1 MKITLI
7 ITTYNLPQSLELVI
21 ESVHKQTVMP
31 SQIVIADDGSDIETK
46 DLIDK
51 IIEKSRINL
60 IHSWHE
66 DKGFRA
72 AKSRNNAL
80 LKSTGE
86 YIILID
92 GDMILHKN
100 FIEDHIKMAMP
111 GCFIQGSRVL
121 LSKTLSEKVF
131 EKKITTFS
139 FFSLQIK
146 NRKNL
151 IHSNFL
157 SKIFSRKTKNIRGIR
172 SCNMSFYR
180 KDCFNINGFNNDF
193 VDLGREDTEFVVRLM
208 NNGIIRKNIR
218 FAAIQFHLWHNEVT
232 RKGLSKNNELLEI
245 AMKKNLTKCKDV
257 IYSINYYES

>member
-7 ITTYNLPQSLELVI
+7 ITTYNWPQSLELVI

-111 GCFIQGSRVL
+111 GCFIQGFFYQKLFQKKFLRKKL
-121 LSKTLSEKVF
+121 QPFHFFRCRLKIEK
-131 EKKITTFS
+131 I
-139 FFSLQIK
+139 
-146 NRKNL
+146 
-151 IHSNFL
+151 
-157 SKIFSRKTKNIRGIR
+157 
-172 SCNMSFYR
+172 
-180 KDCFNINGFNNDF
+180 
-193 VDLGREDTEFVVRLM
+193 
-208 NNGIIRKNIR
+208 
-218 FAAIQFHLWHNEVT
+218 
-232 RKGLSKNNELLEI
+232 
-245 AMKKNLTKCKDV
+245 
-257 IYSINYYES
+257 